1 MTVLALLLSIDIYSF
16 HINSTVTSRYA
27 TTIITSRVT
36 NVLNQSQEVHFEVK
50 IPKDA
55 FISQFRMTIEGKL
68 YDGVVKEKEEAQQ
81 IIKYYCISFYFSAVG
96 RTLEDFKTSVTVATF
111 SKVTFESTYQ
121 ELLKHRLGKYELL
134 INAQPMQPV
143 ADFKID
149 IHIHENPGI
158 SILEVKGGLS
168 TKDLTNAVTTIR
180 ADKDTWVKFYPT
192 CDQQTKC
199 DDCCKNDLKGNLII
213 MYDVERQKQS
223 GDVMVSND
231 YFVHYFAPT
240 DIQHIPRNVVFITDE
255 SGSMSGK
262 KIEQTRLA
270 MLSILSD
277 LAVNDHFGL
286 ITFSGTDINAAVLK
300 AVDMIN
306 KYPQEG
312 SASTLILLT
321 DGDPTTEKIPEN
333 VKKAIGEKFPL
344 YSLGFGF
351 DVSFEFLKKLS
362 KVVYHSSGP
371 TVDLSSG
378 RPEHENFIKRLWAFL
393 TVKQL
398 LEKMVFLKG
407 LEKDNAKKDTL
418 DLSLKY
424 KFVTPLTSM
433 LVSPRMRKC
442 KLPTNPRRERSQK
455 GIHPEVIRY
464 VRSNKEK
471 ELKDIYLFIR
481 IIFMIF
487 SLVSIRTSFEKI
499 KNSYQ
504 PQTFQSYAFICW
516 KVVFFILLAYSR
528 FIPTTIFLWPAI
540 WQQPKD
546 VGLMDI
552 LGEAGISYY
561 EIPGSQTPTLK
572 IKDKEV
578 KTSWVMV
585 KDYRLASAPVVGCWL
600 VPFQAVTQQE
610 LSDLTI
616 TQLYNSAKQQQKRL
630 SIIVLTFP
638 IITYSLYVHC

>member
-81 IIKYYCISFYFSAVG
+81 QY
-96 RTLEDFKTSVTVATF
+96 SVF
-111 SKVTFESTYQ
+111 Q
-121 ELLKHRLGKYELL
+121 
-134 INAQPMQPV
+134 
-143 ADFKID
+143 
-149 IHIHENPGI
+149 IH
-158 SILEVKGGLS
+158 SSL
-168 TKDLTNAVTTIR
+168 
-180 ADKDTWVKFYPT
+180 
-192 CDQQTKC
+192 
-199 DDCCKNDLKGNLII
+199 
-213 MYDVERQKQS
+213 
-223 GDVMVSND
+223 
-231 YFVHYFAPT
+231 APT
-240 DIQHIPRNVVFITDE
+240 
-255 SGSMSGK
+255 
-262 KIEQTRLA
+262 
-270 MLSILSD
+270 
-277 LAVNDHFGL
+277 L
-286 ITFSGTDINAAVLK
+286 I
-300 AVDMIN
+300 
-306 KYPQEG
+306 
-312 SASTLILLT
+312 
-321 DGDPTTEKIPEN
+321 
-333 VKKAIGEKFPL
+333 KFTYL
-344 YSLGFGF
+344 
-351 DVSFEFLKKLS
+351 FEFLKKLS